1 MKRFSLRFIIVAL
14 TLAVTV
20 EAFES
25 RRSFS
30 TMEQTLF
37 GYSSAEDCLFGA
49 SSVLTSNVRSTDGD
63 ERENGIDVK
72 SERPTK
78 EIANDDAPRP
88 AFIRKPP
95 ENV

>member
-1 MKRFSLRFIIVAL
+1 
-14 TLAVTV
+14 
-20 EAFES
+20 
-25 RRSFS
+25 
-30 TMEQTLF
+30 MEQTLF

-72 SERPTK
+72 PERPAK

-88 AFIRKPP
+88 AFVRKPP